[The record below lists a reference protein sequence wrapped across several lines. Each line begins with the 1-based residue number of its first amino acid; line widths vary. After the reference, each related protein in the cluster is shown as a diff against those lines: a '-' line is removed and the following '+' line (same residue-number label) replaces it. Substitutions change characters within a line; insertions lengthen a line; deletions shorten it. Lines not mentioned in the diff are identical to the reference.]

1 MRPSR
6 HFDAESFRSL
16 PPEAADASGLPGIC
30 RTCPVN
36 MPDPAGPVSSP
47 MPVSGP
53 LCDWIDS
60 QANVLGLWLDRL
72 IAEGDP
78 GDLISMVHRQQAWL
92 ELLRAR
98 MGRG

>member
-6 HFDAESFRSL
+6 HFDADNFRTPS
-16 PPEAADASGLPGIC
+16 PEAQDATEMPGIC

-36 MPDPAGPVSSP
+36 MTDADGPVSSP
-47 MPVSGP
+47 MPLSGP

>member
-6 HFDAESFRSL
+6 HIDTDSLRTPSFDA
-16 PPEAADASGLPGIC
+16 ADMSDMPGIC
-30 RTCPVN
+30 QSCPAHAS
-36 MPDPAGPVSSP
+36 PSPGLVSSP

-78 GDLISMVHRQQAWL
+78 SDLITMVHRQQVWL
-92 ELLRAR
+92 ELLRTR